1 MIIDHSWTFITNHVT
16 ITCCH
21 KQKFHNTEAPLYF
34 SVLSMYSR
42 NYVFKVLFVTKVTW
56 RLKMWFRHFQ
66 WIWDYRV
73 LGNTDGGQLLSQMPS
88 VLDFGSTGYSHPDN
102 MFTNLSEFS
111 QIFTN
116 EWNWIFL
123 NEHIYIKK
131 TVLMAQFF
139 YEQKCS
145 NNRFR
150 TTYNEITRL
159 SILLNRISKNKI
171 PKIPKFCCY
180 PHFRLDR
187 GRLRSNQTKT
197 QTRLNQN

>member
-1 MIIDHSWTFITNHVT
+1 
-16 ITCCH
+16 
-21 KQKFHNTEAPLYF
+21 
-34 SVLSMYSR
+34 
-42 NYVFKVLFVTKVTW
+42 
-56 RLKMWFRHFQ
+56 MWFRHFQ

-145 NNRFR
+145 NNRFQPL
-150 TTYNEITRL
+150 IMRL
-159 SILLNRISKNKI
+159 LVCQSCWTEFLKI
-171 PKIPKFCCY
+171 KFQK
-180 PHFRLDR
+180 F
-187 GRLRSNQTKT
+187 
-197 QTRLNQN
+197 QNSVATPFPFGSRAFKE

>member
-1 MIIDHSWTFITNHVT
+1 
-16 ITCCH
+16 
-21 KQKFHNTEAPLYF
+21 
-34 SVLSMYSR
+34 
-42 NYVFKVLFVTKVTW
+42 
-56 RLKMWFRHFQ
+56 MWFRHFQ

-123 NEHIYIKK
+123 NELIYKK
-131 TVLMAQFF
+131 
-139 YEQKCS
+139 
-145 NNRFR
+145 RFWWR
-150 TTYNEITRL
+150 NFSTNKNVQITDFTTYNEITRL

-171 PKIPKFCCY
+171 PKIPKFRCNPISVWIKGIWGY
-180 PHFRLDR
+180 
-187 GRLRSNQTKT
+187 SNQNPN
-197 QTRLNQN
+197 QT